1 MVADMKAFTPYL
13 DWIEAQHDDMTA
25 NLVRLANINSG
36 SYNIVGLERMAAEL
50 TRLFGSLGGEAHCV
64 ALEPAVRIGAD
75 GEARACELGPLLRL
89 RKHPDAPLR
98 VLLVGHMDTVFGT
111 EHAFQRADRT
121 GTTQLRGPGVA
132 DLKGGLLVMLKA
144 LECLERSPWAG
155 RLGWEVVLNPDE
167 ELGSPGSAVHLLA
180 AAKRNHLGLV
190 YEPAMADGAF
200 AAARK
205 GSGNFTAIVRGR
217 AAHAGREHHLGRN
230 ALRAAADF
238 TVAVDD
244 LNGRH
249 PGVTVNPGFI
259 HGGGP
264 VNVVPDF
271 AVVRFNI
278 RLPDPKDEEWAL
290 ARLAAIGREIN
301 ARDGITFALHGDFG
315 RKPKV
320 LDAAH
325 KQLFELVRRCGQAL
339 GLNITWRDTGGCCDG
354 NNLSAA
360 GLPNIDTMG
369 VIGGGLHSADEYIE
383 LSSLVERSQLSALLL
398 LGLASGRLDREPV
411 RGESA

>member
-1 MVADMKAFTPYL
+1 MADMKAFMPYL
-13 DWIEAQHDDMTA
+13 DCIEAQYDDMVA
-25 NLVRLANINSG
+25 DLMRLTDINSG
-36 SYNIVGLERMAAEL
+36 SYNVAGLERMANEL
-50 TRLFGSLGGEAHCV
+50 TSLFGALGGQARRV
-64 ALEPAVRIGAD
+64 ALKPIIRISDD
-75 GEARACELGPLLRL
+75 GESRACELGPLLHL
-89 RKHPDAPLR
+89 HKHPGAALQ

-111 EHAFQRADRT
+111 EHTFQRAERT
-121 GTTQLRGPGVA
+121 GTVQLKGPGVA

-144 LECLERSPWAG
+144 LECLERSPWSG
-155 RLGWEVVLNPDE
+155 HLGWEVLLNPDE
-167 ELGSPGSAVHLLA
+167 ELGSPGSAAHLSA

-205 GSGNFTAIVRGR
+205 GSGNFTAIVHGR

-238 TVAVDD
+238 VVAVDE
-244 LNGRH
+244 LNARRAGM
-249 PGVTVNPGFI
+249 TLNPGFV

-264 VNVVPDF
+264 VNVVPDR

-278 RLPDPKDEEWAL
+278 RLSDPQDEAWVL
-290 ARLAAIGREIN
+290 ARLAAISQEIN
-301 ARDGITFALHGDFG
+301 ARDGITLALHGEFG
-315 RKPKV
+315 RKPKI

-325 KQLFELVRRCGQAL
+325 RRLFELVRRCGQAL
-339 GLNITWRDTGGCCDG
+339 GLNIAWRDTGGCCDG

-369 VIGGGLHSADEYIE
+369 VIGGGLHSADEYVE
-383 LSSLVERSQLSALLL
+383 LPSLVERSQLSALLL
-398 LGLASGRLDREPV
+398 LGLASGRLDRAPARRV
-411 RGESA
+411 RSP